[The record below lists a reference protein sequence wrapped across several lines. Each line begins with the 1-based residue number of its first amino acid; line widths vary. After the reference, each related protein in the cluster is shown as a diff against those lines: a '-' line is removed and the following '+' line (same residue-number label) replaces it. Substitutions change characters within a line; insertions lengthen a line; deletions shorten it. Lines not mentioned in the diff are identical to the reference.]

1 MAVRSTEAENVLKA
15 VRDIVPTLR
24 ANGLES
30 EDQRWI
36 VQENIDLLEKA
47 GAFRIAV
54 PKRFGGLDL
63 TLKEQV
69 EILTE
74 ISRGCGSTGW
84 VAVAWISSA
93 WMATLYP
100 LEAQEE
106 IFKGGSVR
114 ISGGFTPTA
123 KIVATE
129 GGYRLNGSWR
139 FNSGVRGAHWDL
151 LAAELEHADGSVEEV
166 YAMVPVEELTIA
178 DDWHVSAAIAT
189 GSSTSTATD
198 VFVPA
203 HRVITLEAAVLGTSG
218 GGAVS
223 GSRGRDYSLISFV
236 VAESVAAYIGMARAA
251 YEDIV
256 ATVKG
261 KPLAYSN
268 VTDQAQHPL
277 TQIQIAL
284 AHGKIEAAEALA
296 ETYLTVLQERADA
309 GEQPTLDEK
318 AEVRGKAG
326 VAILLTQEALEALH
340 SISGAGSLSRKAHFQ
355 RFYRDLQGLAR
366 HGLMAPNMSLEVY
379 GRTLLGLDP
388 DSLFL

>member
-1 MAVRSTEAENVLKA
+1 MTVRSTEAENVLKA
-15 VRDIVPTLR
+15 VREIVPTLR
-24 ANGLES
+24 ANGPES

-36 VQENIDLLEKA
+36 VQENIDLLERA
-47 GAFRIAV
+47 GVFRIAV

-63 TLKEQV
+63 SLKEQV

-84 VAVAWISSA
+84 VSVAWVSSA

-100 LEAQEE
+100 LKTQEE
-106 IFKGGSVR
+106 IFKTGSVR

-123 KIVATE
+123 KMVATE
-129 GGYRLNGSWR
+129 GGYLLSGAWR

-151 LAAELEHADGSVEEV
+151 LAAELEHADGTVEEV
-166 YAMVPVEELTIA
+166 YAMVPVEQLTIA

-189 GSSTSTATD
+189 GSSTSSATD
-198 VFVPA
+198 LFVPD
-203 HRVITLEAAVLGTSG
+203 HRVVTLEAAVLGTGG
-218 GGAVS
+218 GGAIT
-223 GSRGRDYSLISFV
+223 GSKGRDYSLISYV

-251 YEDIV
+251 YEELVSTIN
-256 ATVKG
+256 G

-277 TQIQIAL
+277 TQIQVAL

-296 ETYLTVLQERADA
+296 DTYLTVLQERADA
-309 GEQPTLDEK
+309 GEQPTWDEK

-340 SISGAGSLSRKAHFQ
+340 SISGAGALSRKAHFQ
-355 RFYRDLQGLAR
+355 RFYRDLQGLSR
-366 HGLMAPNMSLEVY
+366 HGLMAPNMGLEVY

-388 DSLFL
+388 DSHFL